1 LKKKLKASLSLL
13 LLHLCLAGC
22 WDQRLLKDSRL
33 VYSSAFDQEDDGKIL
48 TTAIIRDFQGEF
60 PTNVE
65 LQAGGK
71 TLRETRM
78 KMDRKINGSFEPS
91 KNRVFI
97 LGEDLAKK
105 DIYQFLDV
113 FYRDPTSSISAKI
126 AIAKGHGG
134 DLLSTLGQKNTL
146 ISEYL
151 AEQITSAENATEA
164 EKQNLQTVCTVMFDE
179 GKDFM
184 LPLLALTNDEI
195 ELEGNA
201 LFHKHSMTGELSV
214 TQSTLFLAL
223 ANKKAKLARFTSK
236 MDTKNKS
243 PLDDY
248 ISYSLIKPKS
258 KMKIISDSPYDIKV
272 EISMKTGI
280 TIVEFPADKLTDKKN
295 VKKINQKI
303 QHDLQK
309 RAEKLIET
317 IQTANSDVFGIGR
330 ELIAFHPKT
339 WEKVNWDEDYGKI
352 TIIPK
357 IKTEIVGNGIV
368 N

>member
-1 LKKKLKASLSLL
+1 MMRAAMSLL
-13 LLHLCLAGC
+13 LLQLCLAGC

-33 VYSSAFDQEDDGKIL
+33 VYSSAFDLEDDNKIL
-48 TTAIIRDFQGEF
+48 TTSIIRDFQGEF

-65 LQAGGK
+65 LQAVGH

-78 KMDRKINGSFEPS
+78 IMDRKINGRFEPS
-91 KNRVFI
+91 KNRVFV

-164 EKQNLQTVCTVMFDE
+164 EKHNLQTICTVMFDE

-184 LPLLALTNDEI
+184 LPLLTLKNNEI

-201 LFHKHSMTGELSV
+201 LFHKHTMTGELNVS
-214 TQSTLFLAL
+214 QSTLYLAL
-223 ANKKAKLARFTSK
+223 ANKKAKTARFVSK
-236 MDTKNKS
+236 MDTGNKS

-248 ISYSLIKPKS
+248 IAYSLIKPES
-258 KMKIISDSPYDIKV
+258 KMKIISDSPDDIKV
-272 EISMKTGI
+272 EISMNTGI
-280 TIVEFPADKLTDKKN
+280 TIAEFPADKLTDKKN
-295 VKKINQKI
+295 VKKINKKLQN
-303 QHDLQK
+303 DLQK
-309 RAEKLIET
+309 QADELIQT
-317 IQTANSDVFGIGR
+317 IQTANSDLFGIGR

-339 WEKVNWDEDYGKI
+339 WEKLDWEEDYQKI
-352 TIIPK
+352 TITPK
-357 IKTEIVGNGIV
+357 IETEIVGNGII